1 MVVNA
6 TDTMF
11 FTNEP
16 GLKLEDRFK
25 STLVNVETFD
35 ILVGYFRTSGFKAL
49 CNEFENIDKIR
60 ILIGLSTD
68 KQTVEAYEKSK
79 QLDFLESHTN
89 TKDIFSKELEK
100 ELYSSEDN
108 YDVEYS
114 IRKFVEFLRSG
125 KLELRAFPSRDLHA
139 KVYISKFRK
148 DDRDYGRVITGSSNF
163 SENGLNSQYEFNV
176 ELKNSIDVK
185 YAQEK
190 FDNLWAMSVD
200 LTETYIDTING
211 KTWLNDTIKPYEL
224 YIKFLYE
231 YFKEKL
237 EKSTQNQNTFNT
249 SLCTVKIMLLIME
262 CTTRYFA

>member
-49 CNEFENIDKIR
+49 CKEFENIDKIR

-125 KLELRAFPSRDLHA
+125 KLELRAFPSRHLHA

-200 LTETYIDTING
+200 LTETYIDTIND

-224 YIKFLYE
+224 YIK
-231 YFKEKL
+231 
-237 EKSTQNQNTFNT
+237 
-249 SLCTVKIMLLIME
+249 
-262 CTTRYFA
+262 